1 MGIRQGV
8 FFTKSLHSV
17 VFGEDVRRSS
27 DSLYSVESVGRE
39 GKGGEEEVGR
49 EWEGGEG
56 GGERQDLRARHEV
69 AVAPARLEDV
79 PKTLEMRYENIER
92 LGKLSEYDEVV
103 KSWV

>member
-1 MGIRQGV
+1 VGIRQGM
-8 FFTKSLHSV
+8 FFTKSLYSV
-17 VFGEDVRRSS
+17 VFGVNVRRSS
-27 DSLYSVESVGRE
+27 DSLYSVEPVGSL
-39 GKGGEEEVGR
+39 GKGGEEGVGR

-79 PKTLEMRYENIER
+79 PKTLEKRYENIER
-92 LGKLSEYDEVV
+92 LGKLSKYDEVM